1 MLPSLLIPSTTIL
14 SIVLCTLTLRGHAGA
29 RNHALLRGQAINEL
43 DPQGIAPSGLVKPR
57 AAIEPYSRSTEWVV
71 DHHDF
76 MCMLP
81 IDTAAAILQKFYE
94 DLAAFATV
102 TVAPAARG
110 HHIHLG
116 QILLEIMGPPGF
128 VVSWMTIREFA
139 LDMLRL
145 TKRGYT
151 NTYQINFIHRA
162 TGRMITF
169 SLYVGLQGMV
179 TGDGS

>member
-1 MLPSLLIPSTTIL
+1 MLPSLLIPSTTVF
-14 SIVLCTLTLRGHAGA
+14 SIVLCTLMLRAHTGA
-29 RNHALLRGQAINEL
+29 RNDLLPRGQAINEPDL
-43 DPQGIAPSGLVKPR
+43 QGIAPSGLVKPR
-57 AAIEPYSRSTEWVV
+57 AVIEPYSMSAEWIV
-71 DHHDF
+71 DHRDF

-81 IDTAAAILQKFYE
+81 IDTAAAILQNFYE
-94 DLAAFATV
+94 DLAAFAAVTV
-102 TVAPAARG
+102 TPAARG

-116 QILLEIMGPPGF
+116 QIVLEIMGPPGF
-128 VVSWMTIREFA
+128 VVGWMTIREFA

-145 TKRGYT
+145 TRRGYT

-179 TGDGS
+179 TGGGS

>member
-1 MLPSLLIPSTTIL
+1 MLPSLLIPFTTIL
-14 SIVLCTLTLRGHAGA
+14 STVLCTLMLRGHTGA

-43 DPQGIAPSGLVKPR
+43 DLREVAPSGLVKPR

-76 MCMLP
+76 ICMLP
-81 IDTAAAILQKFYE
+81 IDTAAALLQKFYE

-102 TVAPAARG
+102 TVTPAARG
-110 HHIHLG
+110 HHIHYG
-116 QILLEIMGPPGF
+116 QVLLEIMGPPGF
-128 VVSWMTIREFA
+128 VVGWMTIREFA

-145 TKRGYT
+145 TRRGYT

-169 SLYVGLQGMV
+169 SLYVGFQRMV
-179 TGDGS
+179 MGGGS

>member
-1 MLPSLLIPSTTIL
+1 MLPSLLISFATIL
-14 SIVLCTLTLRGHAGA
+14 STVLCTLMLHGHTGS
-29 RNHALLRGQAINEL
+29 RNHSLPRRQAIDEL
-43 DPQGIAPSGLVKPR
+43 DIQGIGPSGLVKPR
-57 AAIEPYSRSTEWVV
+57 AAIEPYLASTEWIV

-76 MCMLP
+76 ITMLP
-81 IDTAAAILQKFYE
+81 IDTAAAILQRFYE
-94 DLAAFATV
+94 DLALFAAATV
-102 TVAPAARG
+102 TPAARG

-116 QILLEIMGPPGF
+116 EVLLEIMGPPGF
-128 VVSWMTIREFA
+128 VVGWLTIREFA

-169 SLYVGLQGMV
+169 SLYVGLPRMV
-179 TGDGS
+179 TGGGS

>member
-1 MLPSLLIPSTTIL
+1 MLPSLLIPFATIL
-14 SIVLCTLTLRGHAGA
+14 STVLCTLMLRGHTGA
-29 RNHALLRGQAINEL
+29 QDHSLPRGQAIDAL
-43 DPQGIAPSGLVKPR
+43 DLQGIGPSGLVKPR
-57 AAIEPYSRSTEWVV
+57 AVIEPYLASLDWIV

-76 MCMLP
+76 TTMLP
-81 IDTAAAILQKFYE
+81 IDTAAAILQQFYE
-94 DLAAFATV
+94 DLAAFAAV
-102 TVAPAARG
+102 TATPAARG

-116 QILLEIMGPPGF
+116 QVLLEIMGPPGF

-169 SLYVGLQGMV
+169 SLYVGFQRMV
-179 TGDGS
+179 TGGGS